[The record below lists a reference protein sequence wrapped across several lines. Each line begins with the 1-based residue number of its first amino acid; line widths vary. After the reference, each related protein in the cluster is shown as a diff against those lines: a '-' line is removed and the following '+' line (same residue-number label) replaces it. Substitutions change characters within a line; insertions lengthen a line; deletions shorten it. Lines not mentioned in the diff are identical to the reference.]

1 MQNNTSYQQPRWNT
15 EKPGYLSGM
24 RKFLLCILAVARA
37 LVLCAQD
44 ERVTRAAQYLS
55 GASCEEEIPSD
66 WIERLENA
74 RPVRINSPYLRAGL
88 LLSDYQVACIRDY
101 RSTNGDILSARELA
115 LVDGFSREA
124 ADALAPFLLFDSA
137 RLPGNADTVRVHGSA
152 LVRGTRSTLGAKAK
166 VSGESWATGGAWRG
180 EDWTLHAE
188 RVFRRW
194 RVLAGDMH
202 TRWGQGL
209 AAWTGF
215 SMESLST
222 LDAFIKRSTGLTPSG
237 SYSSATSARG
247 LAVEYSLPRWRAA
260 AYAGLGGNWAAHLD
274 YLWRRGQL
282 GLTYASETFSL
293 DGKCNLRGLD
303 LAGEAALAKGAAAGK
318 LAAAGKAGERWKWAA
333 QGRVLPSR
341 FTGRKYGEY
350 ALAAGLKYSNHYGS
364 ETPGHLASL
373 TLDAAFLPIP
383 GTDPRRFQLRAY
395 GIWQWQITPQWL
407 LDVRLTERYR
417 NYEAPRTDFRTDVK
431 FMGGSWLSTL
441 RLEAVRCVGWGFLGY
456 LEGGYRGQKTA
467 VYLRATG
474 FYTAAW
480 AARIYCYERD
490 APGTFSVPAYNGRG
504 VAVSA
509 FAGGK
514 MRIGRR
520 FTLKGYIR
528 AGYTF
533 RSGYAPAP
541 ALNLQLQGDW

>member
-1 MQNNTSYQQPRWNT
+1 
-15 EKPGYLSGM
+15 M
-24 RKFLLCILAVARA
+24 RKILLCTFAVVRA
-37 LVLCAQD
+37 LALHAQD
-44 ERVTRAAQYLS
+44 ERVTRAALYLS

-66 WIERLENA
+66 WIERLEAA

-101 RSTNGDILSARELA
+101 RSTGGDILSAQELA
-115 LVDGFSREA
+115 LVDGFSWEA
-124 ADALAPFLLFDSA
+124 AEALAPFLLFDSA
-137 RLPGNADTVRVHGSA
+137 RLPGNVDTVRIHGSA
-152 LVRGTRSTLGAKAK
+152 LVRSTRSTLGAKAK
-166 VSGESWATGGAWRG
+166 MSGESWAVGGAWRG
-180 EDWTLHAE
+180 EEWTLHAE
-188 RVFRRW
+188 GAFRRW

-237 SYSSATSARG
+237 SYSSANSVRG
-247 LAVEYSLPRWRAA
+247 LGVDCSLPHWRAA
-260 AYAGLGGNWAAHLD
+260 AFAGLDGNWAAHLD
-274 YLWRRGQL
+274 HLWRRGQL
-282 GLTYASETFSL
+282 GLTYASGKFSL
-293 DGKCNLRGLD
+293 DGKCNLGGLD
-303 LAGEAALAKGAAAGK
+303 LAGEAALGNGAAAGK
-318 LAAAGKAGERWKWAA
+318 LAAAGKAGERWSWAA
-333 QGRVLPSR
+333 QGRLLPSR

-350 ALAAGLKYSNHYGS
+350 ALAAGWRYRDHYNA

-383 GTDPRRFQLRAY
+383 GTDPRRIQLRAY
-395 GIWQWQITPQWL
+395 GIWQWQITPLWL

-417 NYEAPRTDFRTDVK
+417 NYEAARTDFRTDVK
-431 FMGGSWLSTL
+431 FTGSPWLSIL
-441 RLEAVRCVGWGFLGY
+441 RLEAVRCDGWGVLSY
-456 LEGGYRGQKTA
+456 LEGGYKGTKTA
-467 VYLRATG
+467 IYLRATG
-474 FYTAAW
+474 FYTTAW

-504 VAVSA
+504 MAVSA
-509 FAGGK
+509 FASAK
-514 MRIGRR
+514 LRIGRCI
-520 FTLKGYIR
+520 TLKGYVR